1 MFMMLKSLVKLQII
15 EGEVME
21 TIVLGGGCFWCVEG
35 AILGLKGVSKVIPG
49 YSGGHI
55 DNPTYEQ
62 VCSKNSGHAEVIEVT
77 FNPEIIP
84 RKILLEVFFTCHD
97 PTQLNRQGNDIG
109 PQYRSVVYYKNEEEK
124 LDVNEV
130 IGYLQQNFVD
140 DIVTEV
146 SPLIN
151 FYVAENYHH
160 NYFAN
165 NPNNPYCA
173 MVVSPKISK
182 TRAKHASLY
191 E

>member
-1 MFMMLKSLVKLQII
+1 MEHVSKMTLHPLAIAVTVHILPQTHLKSLQY
-15 EGEVME
+15 
-21 TIVLGGGCFWCVEG
+21 VLVALYNYAPNDF
-35 AILGLKGVSKVIPG
+35 SKAN
-49 YSGGHI
+49 Y
-55 DNPTYEQ
+55 
-62 VCSKNSGHAEVIEVT
+62 T
-77 FNPEIIP
+77 FFDLH
-84 RKILLEVFFTCHD
+84 K
-97 PTQLNRQGNDIG
+97 
-109 PQYRSVVYYKNEEEK
+109 
-124 LDVNEV
+124 
-130 IGYLQQNFVD
+130 NFVD

>member
-1 MFMMLKSLVKLQII
+1 MKLQII
-15 EGEVME
+15 GDEILD

-35 AILGLKGVSKVIPG
+35 ALLGLNGVTKVTPG
-49 YSGGHI
+49 YSGGHTE
-55 DNPTYEQ
+55 NPTYEE
-62 VCSKNSGHAEVIEVT
+62 VCSKKSGHAEVVEVT
-77 FNPEIIP
+77 FDEDTIP
-84 RKILLEVFFTCHD
+84 RRILLEVFFSCHD

-109 PQYRSVVYYKNEEEK
+109 PQYRSVIFYKNDEELK
-124 LDVNEV
+124 DVEEV

-151 FYVAENYHH
+151 FFIAENIHH

-165 NPNNPYCA
+165 NPNNPYCS
-173 MVVSPKISK
+173 MVVGPKISK

-191 E
+191 K